1 MQLVVIINIFT
12 RFACPQT
19 SVIVCPRN
27 GKVDHLNERS
37 SGNVMD
43 ERKDEEWIPVDGFP
57 NSFKRTHDNGA
68 TTSGIKRHKNSH
80 HDHGKHQ
87 HKESH
92 RHHHKR
98 SSNNHAKSEQKRFC
112 RTASALKQAGLL
124 ELTLQ
129 TAQLI
134 QENENLQ
141 KEIDSLQQQ
150 TLEFSKSLQI
160 QLEDKVSK
168 AKSHNGFQ

>member
-1 MQLVVIINIFT
+1 MLNVYLQASII
-12 RFACPQT
+12 ACR
-19 SVIVCPRN
+19 RN
-27 GKVDHLNERS
+27 GHVDHLNEKS
-37 SGNVMD
+37 SDNGMD
-43 ERKDEEWIPVDGFP
+43 ENKEEEWIPVDGFP
-57 NSFKRTHDNGA
+57 NNFKRRHDNGGA
-68 TTSGIKRHKNSH
+68 TSGLKRHKNNH
-80 HDHGKHQ
+80 HDHGKHH

-98 SSNNHAKSEQKRFC
+98 NIDNHAKSEQKRFC

-160 QLEDKVSK
+160 QLEEKVNMTK
-168 AKSHNGFQ
+168 AQNGFQ